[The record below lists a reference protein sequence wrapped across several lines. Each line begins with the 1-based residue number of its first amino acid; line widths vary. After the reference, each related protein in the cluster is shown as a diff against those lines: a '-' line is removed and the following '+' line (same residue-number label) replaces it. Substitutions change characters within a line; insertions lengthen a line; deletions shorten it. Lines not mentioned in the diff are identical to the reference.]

1 MEKNYDIETDLIT
14 PHIKTRPYHPSEVV
28 RIVNS
33 KQFKLYIANGIYP
46 IDIYTGVDRKTG
58 SSILVMI
65 FLKEETREA
74 YDLWCRYELEEDTI

>member
-1 MEKNYDIETDLIT
+1 MIGQDV
-14 PHIKTRPYHPSEVV
+14 IKSHLHPRSYYSGEVV

-46 IDIYTGVDRKTG
+46 IDIYTSMDRKTG
-58 SSILVMI
+58 KSILVMI
-65 FLKEETREA
+65 FLKEETKEA